1 MPTGGSA
8 PAVEPL
14 AIVQTPFTCGGSLD
28 AERRPVR
35 SRRGGGSREV
45 GERACRRGARSGD
58 RVRARAGPRGALRT
72 GPRERGGSG
81 TDLGATFRGRGH
93 TRPRASGRGC
103 AARRRPRPSPRVR
116 GAPSGALPVRHARR
130 DGCGVRRARRD
141 ARGRRD
147 ARRGLPS
154 VRDLRGE
161 GALRSHLPEP
171 DEPEE
176 GGAGRALRSPRQ
188 APLRLPL
195 ARRPDDRHH
204 GARARRGPRPRHRGR
219 GHRRSRVVRDPFA
232 PPHRVARRWSERR
245 QARREPRAPR
255 TRSLRG
261 VRHRVLALL
270 PEGRRH
276 VRARRRRPRRHAAKD
291 APLWSLRYLD
301 ARTGYLA
308 MPTWVTYAT
317 RWDWKEDLRRT
328 FVDLAAKKA
337 TALVVDLRGNEGG
350 EDVGNVILGHLLD
363 RPLRTEGLVRWTRY
377 RSVPDDLRASLHT
390 LDKTFF
396 DWGDAAT
403 PRGDGF
409 YRLTRFDDEPGGDV
423 LAPIAP
429 RARLELV
436 VLVDGSNSSAPSSS
450 ARSCRSTA
458 WGGSSASPR
467 AATSGAS
474 TAVPSSSWSSR
485 PAGSSSISPSSR
497 ASRRTD
503 APMRFR
509 TRGSSPTSSR
519 GRPRRTSPR
528 VVTWRSR
535 RRAGSRRS
543 DGLQLTASRAASAA
557 PARVRVASPRMA
569 CSTSASIVP
578 SRTFRHMTK
587 SARSE

>member
-1 MPTGGSA
+1 VRSGSA
-8 PAVEPL
+8 RVGVALVLVTACARAPA
-14 AIVQTPFTCGGSLD
+14 
-28 AERRPVR
+28 PV
-35 SRRGGGSREV
+35 
-45 GERACRRGARSGD
+45 ARSGP
-58 RVRARAGPRGALRT
+58 ARANEEAPAPISAPRSAAGGTPVPARLGGDALHADVLVLRRAYEALHPGLYRYAT
-72 GPRERGGSG
+72 RAEMDAAFDALDATLAG
-81 TDLGATFRGRGH
+81 GATLAEAYRAFAIFAAKVRCGH
-93 TRPRASGRGC
+93 TFLNPTNQRKAVQEELFDRPARLPFHFRWLDGRMIVTTALARDVVLAPGTEVVAIDGAASSVILSRLLTVSRADGANDAKRVANLERLGHDRYEAFDIAFSLFFPKADDTFALDVVDPDGTRRSLVARG
-103 AARRRPRPSPRVR
+103 VR
-116 GAPSGALPVRHARR
+116 GAAESGG
-130 DGCGVRRARRD
+130 D
-141 ARGRRD
+141 
-147 ARRGLPS
+147 
-154 VRDLRGE
+154 
-161 GALRSHLPEP
+161 
-171 DEPEE
+171 
-176 GGAGRALRSPRQ
+176 AGRA
-188 APLRLPL
+188 
-195 ARRPDDRHH
+195 DD
-204 GARARRGPRPRHRGR
+204 
-219 GHRRSRVVRDPFA
+219 
-232 PPHRVARRWSERR
+232 
-245 QARREPRAPR
+245 
-255 TRSLRG
+255 
-261 VRHRVLALL
+261 
-270 PEGRRH
+270 
-276 VRARRRRPRRHAAKD
+276 AAKD